1 MTEIRHIVFDVGKVL
16 VHYDPHLAYT
26 DLIPDEAERTAFLR
40 DVCSHDWNQEQ
51 DRGRSW
57 EEAEA
62 EAISRHPT
70 MAELIRA
77 FRRNWDRMVSHA
89 YEESVAVL
97 RALVAKGHDVTLLT
111 NFSADTFREARRRFP
126 FLNENR
132 GATVSGEVRLIKPD
146 PAIYA
151 HHTKAFGLA
160 PAATL
165 FFDDSPANVGAA
177 REFGWR
183 AELFLSAEQ
192 MRADLLRHRICI

>member
-1 MTEIRHIVFDVGKVL
+1 MIETRHIVLDVGKVL
-16 VHYDPHLAYT
+16 VHYDPHLGYT
-26 DLIPDEAERTAFLR
+26 DLIPDEAERSAFLR
-40 DVCSHDWNQEQ
+40 DICSHDWNQEQ

-62 EAISRHPT
+62 EAISRHPGS
-70 MAELIRA
+70 AELIRA
-77 FRRNWDRMVSHA
+77 FRKNWDRMVSHA
-89 YEESVAVL
+89 YDESVAIL

-132 GATVSGEVRLIKPD
+132 GATVSGEVKLIKPD

-151 HHTKAFGLA
+151 HHTKAFGLT

-165 FFDDSPANVGAA
+165 FFDDSPANVAAA
-177 REFGWR
+177 RDFGWQ
-183 AELFLSAEQ
+183 AELFFSAEQ
-192 MRADLLRHRICI
+192 MHSDLARYGVPI